1 MRYRINQTT
10 PDPPWHR
17 MPTPVTQ
24 CLIALGSQE
33 RQTARKGPDVD
44 VREGA
49 LEAELNTHHL
59 GLLQLH
65 RLAPAPSGPSSPLR
79 TLTSRPSSHSTS
91 NVWASDDR
99 EALITLFHPDRET

>member
-1 MRYRINQTT
+1 MRYRINQTE
-10 PDPPWHR
+10 PDPPWHCTL
-17 MPTPVTQ
+17 TPVTQ

-33 RQTARKGPDVD
+33 LQTARRGPDVK
-44 VREGA
+44 VGERA
-49 LEAELNTHHL
+49 WEAELDTQHL

-79 TLTSRPSSHSTS
+79 TLTSRPSSYSTS

-99 EALITLFHPDRET
+99 GALSGSF

>member
-10 PDPPWHR
+10 PDPPWR
-17 MPTPVTQ
+17 RTLTPVTQ
-24 CLIALGSQE
+24 GLIALGLQE
-33 RQTARKGPDVD
+33 LQTARKGPDVE

-49 LEAELNTHHL
+49 PEAQLDTQHL

-65 RLAPAPSGPSSPLR
+65 RRAPAPSGLPSPLR
-79 TLTSRPSSHSTS
+79 MPTSRPSSYSTS

-99 EALITLFHPDRET
+99 GALIALSDPDRVT

>member
-1 MRYRINQTT
+1 MRYGINQTT

-17 MPTPVTQ
+17 TPTPVTQ
-24 CLIALGSQE
+24 CLIALVSQE
-33 RQTARKGPDVD
+33 LQTARKGPDVK

-49 LEAELNTHHL
+49 REAELDTQHL

-79 TLTSRPSSHSTS
+79 TLTSRPSSYSTS
-91 NVWASDDR
+91 NVWPLMTEELCLDLSD
-99 EALITLFHPDRET
+99 PDRVT

>member
-33 RQTARKGPDVD
+33 RQTARKGPDVEWRSERVPWKQSSTLITWGCCSSTD
-44 VREGA
+44 W
-49 LEAELNTHHL
+49 
-59 GLLQLH
+59 LLHPQVLPH
-65 RLAPAPSGPSSPLR
+65 PSG
-79 TLTSRPSSHSTS
+79 H
-91 NVWASDDR
+91 
-99 EALITLFHPDRET
+99 